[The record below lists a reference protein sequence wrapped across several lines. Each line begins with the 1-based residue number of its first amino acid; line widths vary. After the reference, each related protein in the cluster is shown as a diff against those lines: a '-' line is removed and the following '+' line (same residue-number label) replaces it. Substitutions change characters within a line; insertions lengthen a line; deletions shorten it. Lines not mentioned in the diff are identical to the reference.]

1 MFLSG
6 MSPMAEPYQP
16 LPSPYQAV
24 WILSSIPFAIVATI
38 LVMPFVMLAGSRFGL
53 VDQPDRRR
61 KPGQAPIP
69 RVGGLAMVLGA
80 ILVAVPALVLANG
93 LPLVHH
99 FWIGIGLLLVVIVG
113 VVDDRFGMRG
123 RHKLLGQV
131 VASLL
136 IVLPGGQSI
145 EAVQVAGWD
154 IPLGPWGAFLAIFL
168 LVGAM
173 NSANLLD
180 GMDGFLASVGLVS
193 AATILAVAFI
203 RDLPGVMAATCLF
216 MGGLAGFLVFNLPP
230 ARVYL
235 GDCGSMLVGASLALL
250 AIGCGHP
257 GEHAANVSLALP
269 AGVLFLPI
277 LDTTAA
283 IVRRGL
289 TGRSIYS
296 PDRSHLHHCLKLAGI
311 GPHGCMMLSMAI
323 GLGVGAMVVLG
334 QAIHDDRPA
343 WAAMAAMAATLILTG
358 LFGRAEV
365 RLVFRRLK
373 ALVFPKP
380 SASGRSDADMAL
392 HLHGSGPWEEL
403 WAHMVSVGREAGV
416 TALTLD
422 IDMPWA
428 NESFHGR
435 WDNGKSAD
443 SEPDQWRLELPIVA
457 DDRVIARFRVES
469 SHASRP
475 FEQVSARFQPVL
487 ERLKSLAMALD
498 LVSQRENDGIIDSTG
513 GVSEP

>member
-1 MFLSG
+1 MVLAMG
-6 MSPMAEPYQP
+6 ATVLLMP
-16 LPSPYQAV
+16 L
-24 WILSSIPFAIVATI
+24 
-38 LVMPFVMLAGSRFGL
+38 VMLAGFRFGL
-53 VDQPDRRR
+53 VDHPDRRR
-61 KPGQAPIP
+61 KLGQLPIP

-80 ILVAVPALVLANG
+80 GLAAVPALPLATG
-93 LPLVHH
+93 LPMTHH
-99 FWIGIGLLLVVIVG
+99 VWIGLGLLLVVLVG

-136 IVLPGGQSI
+136 IVLPGRQSI

-154 IPLGPWGAFLAIFL
+154 IPLGPWGAFLAVFL

-180 GMDGFLASVGLVS
+180 GMDGFLASVGLAS
-193 AATILAVAFI
+193 GATILAVAFI
-203 RDLPGVMAATCLF
+203 RDLPGVMAASCLF
-216 MGGLAGFLVFNLPP
+216 MGALSGFLVFNLPP

-235 GDCGSMLVGASLALL
+235 GDCGSMLVGASIALL

-257 GEHAANVSLALP
+257 GDHAANMSLALP

-277 LDTTAA
+277 IDTTAA
-283 IVRRGL
+283 IVRRAL

-296 PDRSHLHHCLKLAGI
+296 PDRSHLHHCLALAGI
-311 GPHGCMMLSMAI
+311 SPVGCMILVLAI

-343 WAAMAAMAATLILTG
+343 WVAMAAMAATLIFTG
-358 LFGRAEV
+358 LFGRAEA

-373 ALVFPKP
+373 AVLFPQP

-392 HLHGSGPWEEL
+392 HLHGTGPWEEL
-403 WAHMVSVGREAGV
+403 WGQMVTVGREAGV
-416 TALTLD
+416 AALTLD

-428 NESFHGR
+428 HESFHGR
-435 WDNGKSAD
+435 WDNGKAAD
-443 SEPDQWRLELPIVA
+443 SEDHWKLELPVVA
-457 DDRVIARFRVES
+457 DGRVMARFRVES
-469 SHASRP
+469 AQAGQP
-475 FEQVSARFQPVL
+475 FEQVTERFKPVL
-487 ERLKSLAMALD
+487 ERMKSLALALD
-498 LVSQRENDGIIDSTG
+498 LVTRREKDGLIGSTG
-513 GVSEP
+513 GVAAP